1 MMLSLI
7 CVITL
12 NKAVVVEAAA
22 KSNFNQRNLE
32 HFWVERVQQLPKY
45 TELPQHLVF
54 YRHKLSLG
62 PCCFYFQVMLRQI
75 GVETVFV

>member
-32 HFWVERVQQLPKY
+32 HFRVQLVQQLPKY
-45 TELPQHLVF
+45 THLNQYSCFMENDPKFLQVL
-54 YRHKLSLG
+54 KSLCSG
-62 PCCFYFQVMLRQI
+62 SALI
-75 GVETVFV
+75 K

>member
-45 TELPQHLVF
+45 TAP
-54 YRHKLSLG
+54 STS
-62 PCCFYFQVMLRQI
+62 
-75 GVETVFV
+75 GVLQA